1 MASLTQLEYVI
12 AVDRQKHFGKA
23 AEACFVT
30 QPTLSMQLQKLE
42 DEIGVVLFDR
52 TKKPIVTTAA
62 GLKYVEQA
70 KKVVHELRVFKSL
83 KESEELTG
91 ELKIGVIPTLAPY
104 ITPFFLKQFHESHS
118 KVKLRIIEM
127 TTGEIL
133 RALSEEKVDA
143 GLLVTPLNKKP
154 IREVPLFY
162 EEFYVYAHP
171 DSPIAKKTSIKA
183 GDLETE
189 GLWLLQE
196 GHCFR
201 NQILNVCNSMKTKPL
216 FGNISFESG
225 SFETLKNLVDKNG
238 GYTFFPRLAAKNL
251 LGAQF
256 LKKVKVFSKPVPVR
270 QVSLVHSR
278 MHYKRKLI
286 DGLENCIRISLPS
299 SLQQEIDKRTSII
312 DI

>member
-12 AVDRQKHFGKA
+12 AVDRYKHFGKA

-42 DEIGVVLFDR
+42 EEVGVVLFDR

-62 GLKYVEQA
+62 GSKYVDQA
-70 KKVVHELRVFKSL
+70 KKVVHELRVFQEL

-104 ITPFFLKQFHESHS
+104 ITPFFLKSFHDTHQ
-118 KVKLRIIEM
+118 KVKLRIIEL
-127 TTGEIL
+127 TTSEIL
-133 RALSEEKVDA
+133 RSLSEEQIDA
-143 GLLVTPLNKKP
+143 GLLVTPLNKKG

-162 EEFYVYAHP
+162 EEFFVYSHP
-171 DSPIAKKTSIKA
+171 DSPISKKANIKS

-201 NQILNVCNSMKTKPL
+201 NQILNVCNSVKTKPL
-216 FGNISFESG
+216 FSNISFESG

-238 GYTFFPRLAAKNL
+238 GYTFFPRLAARNL
-251 LGAQF
+251 LGNQF
-256 LKKVKVFSKPVPVR
+256 QKKVKTFAKPVPVR
-270 QVSLVHSR
+270 QVSLVHTR

-286 DGLENCIRISLPS
+286 DGLESCIKSSLPQT
-299 SLQQEIDKRTSII
+299 LIMEVDKRSSII